1 MASLAEFARVHTRL
15 ETPQIDHLQRLVAS
29 WGLLADLCFADL
41 LLFVATDEPIAPLP
55 GHADDATRHAGGG
68 AGGGAVDA
76 SGGDLV
82 VLGQVRPLTNQTLY
96 RSDWVG
102 TVVPASERPLVSRSL
117 ELGEI
122 IEGEVT
128 NQVLK
133 ERVRALC
140 IPVRWKGQ
148 TIAVVNR
155 EAAPSV
161 RHPGELERTYIEV
174 FNRFA
179 RMIASGEFPFRSEEG
194 LSEEAPRVGDGVI
207 LLDGS
212 GRVEYSSPNAI
223 SALHRVGV
231 HANTEGM
238 RLGEIGL
245 QETAVRTAF
254 ATALPDT
261 EEIERGPQVTVLMRC
276 IPLLEHGGVTGAV
289 VLLRDIS
296 ELRRRDRLLLSKD
309 ATIREIHHRV
319 KNNLQTISS
328 LLRLQGRRLSS
339 PEAKAAVEESVR
351 RIRSIALVHEILSH
365 EAGDDVPFIEIAR
378 PLVRMVE
385 EGLLSPDHPVD
396 IKITGD
402 AGKLPATIATPL
414 SVVLNELLQNVVDH
428 AYPDEV
434 DGDGGHVLL
443 ELDNDGAEL
452 RVRVTDDG
460 AGLPEGFSLDASTGL
475 GLSIVRTLVTTEL
488 DGTIELV
495 AGPGEGDRPG
505 TTVDVR
511 VPLGPIVELGHADEQ
526 VDGQVDGQVD
536 LRPDASRPSDAEGR

>member
-15 ETPQIDHLQRLVAS
+15 GTPQIDHLQRLVAS

-41 LLFVATDEPIAPLP
+41 LLFVATDEPQP
-55 GHADDATRHAGGG
+55 GVGREHGPERD
-68 AGGGAVDA
+68 
-76 SGGDLV
+76 DLV

-102 TVVPASERPLVSRSL
+102 TVVPAEERPLVARSL

-128 NQVLK
+128 NQILK

-140 IPVRWKGQ
+140 IPVRWMGQ

-223 SALHRVGV
+223 SALHRIGV

-254 ATALPDT
+254 ATALPAT

-276 IPLLEHGGVTGAV
+276 IPLLEHGTVTGAV

-328 LLRLQGRRLSS
+328 LLRLQGRRLAS
-339 PEAKAAVEESVR
+339 PRGQGRGGGVGPAHPLDRPCARDPVARGGRRRALHRDRPPARAHGRGGPAV
-351 RIRSIALVHEILSH
+351 
-365 EAGDDVPFIEIAR
+365 AR
-378 PLVRMVE
+378 PPGRHQ
-385 EGLLSPDHPVD
+385 DHRRR
-396 IKITGD
+396 GQA
-402 AGKLPATIATPL
+402 AGHHR
-414 SVVLNELLQNVVDH
+414 H
-428 AYPDEV
+428 AAGGRAQRAAAERRRPRLPDEV
-434 DGDGGHVLL
+434 DGEGGHVLL

-460 AGLPEGFSLDASTGL
+460 AGLPEGFSLDAATGL

-495 AGPGEGDRPG
+495 PGPGGATGRAPRSTCG
-505 TTVDVR
+505 CR
-511 VPLGPIVELGHADEQ
+511 WP
-526 VDGQVDGQVD
+526 
-536 LRPDASRPSDAEGR
+536 RRSR